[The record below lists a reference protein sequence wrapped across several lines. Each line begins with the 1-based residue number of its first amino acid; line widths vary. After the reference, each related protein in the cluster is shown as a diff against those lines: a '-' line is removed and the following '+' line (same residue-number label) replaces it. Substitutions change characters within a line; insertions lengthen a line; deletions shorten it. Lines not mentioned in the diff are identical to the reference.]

1 MKRKLYFDN
10 KRFIQTNPNTN
21 NIRDIESLEQKK
33 YLRYKSK
40 EGYTNEIAKVYEINT
55 HGKFTIIV
63 RSSFLRLPVHST
75 TNINPC
81 YSYDLSSKCDS
92 EVFLQ
97 SDLNN
102 NHYLVRDRKRKTW
115 KSLHGKL
122 VMKNKKS
129 VEKEESSTFI
139 VHACMFTQ

>member
-10 KRFIQTNPNTN
+10 KRFIQTNSNNN

-81 YSYDLSSKCDS
+81 YSSKCDS

-102 NHYLVRDRKRKTW
+102 NHYLVRDRKRKKW

-122 VMKNKKS
+122 VKS
-129 VEKEESSTFI
+129 IEKGESSTVI
-139 VHACMFTQ
+139 VHACMFNQ